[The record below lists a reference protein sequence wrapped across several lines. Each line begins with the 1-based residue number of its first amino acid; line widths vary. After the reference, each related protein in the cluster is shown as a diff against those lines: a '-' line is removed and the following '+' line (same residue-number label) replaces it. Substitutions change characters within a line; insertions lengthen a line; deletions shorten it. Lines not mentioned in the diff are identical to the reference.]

1 MAGYEGAH
9 GAVRLLVTR
18 QTVLKGQ
25 AIQAP
30 SHILPLIYM
39 RTELLDIERKV
50 PIYHILAHIKAL
62 FVMRSHSRIAI
73 RLYVKRMRRMP
84 RTHHI
89 FEYISL
95 FEFQVVEVDQIFEDT
110 LAPFIFRHELDQLI
124 DDALEVLIRLIS
136 QLCIGVQ
143 VHEVLHSLTL
153 GIACLT
159 DKSEEEQ
166 VSRQNLHF
174 GIVQVYVH
182 LVLSLIAS

>member
-1 MAGYEGAH
+1 M
-9 GAVRLLVTR
+9 
-18 QTVLKGQ
+18 LKGQ

-30 SHILPLIYM
+30 SHILSLIYM

-50 PIYHILAHIKAL
+50 PIYHIFAHIKAL

-73 RLYVKRMRRMP
+73 RLYVKWVRRMP

-89 FEYISL
+89 FKNISL

-110 LAPFIFRHELDQLI
+110 LAPLIFRHKLDQLI

-136 QLCIGVQ
+136 QFCIGVQ

-174 GIVQVYVH
+174 GIMQVYVH